1 MAKRPVSVIE
11 FAGYRRRA
19 SELLTA
25 GQRDAVIDLVAY
37 EPTCGDIIPGS
48 GGLRKVRIGRDGI
61 GKRGGTR
68 VVYYFYNQD
77 FPILLLA
84 LYAKNEKSD
93 LTTAERREFA
103 ASMREIVRQVYVRR
117 TVMLRERRQRRSCIV
132 SLQRK
137 PKRAKR
143 G

>member
-25 GQRDAVIDLVAY
+25 GQRDAVVDLVAY
-37 EPTCGDIIPGS
+37 EPTCGDIIPGT
-48 GGLRKVRIGRDGI
+48 GGLRKVRVGRDGI

-68 VVYYFYNQD
+68 VVYYFYNED

-84 LYAKNEKSD
+84 LYAKNEKGD
-93 LTTAERREFA
+93 LTIAEKREFA
-103 ASMREIVRQVYVRR
+103 ASMREIVRRWK
-117 TVMLRERRQRRSCIV
+117 E
-132 SLQRK
+132 K
-137 PKRAKR
+137 
-143 G
+143 

>member
-93 LTTAERREFA
+93 LTTAEKREFA
-103 ASMREIVRQVYVRR
+103 ASMREIVRQWK
-117 TVMLRERRQRRSCIV
+117 E
-132 SLQRK
+132 K
-137 PKRAKR
+137 
-143 G
+143 